1 MSVLVILNNKVM
13 YSIYIQ
19 GMIGQDI
26 LVCMLIIGNIRT
38 DIWVIFNQT
47 VSVLSSRN

>member
-1 MSVLVILNNKVM
+1 M
-13 YSIYIQ
+13 YFTYIQ

-38 DIWVIFNQT
+38 DISTGLYLIKQ
-47 VSVLSSRN
+47 